1 MDITQ
6 YQDLGDFHSQT
17 IRKSQ
22 YPSEVFLKSK
32 VHPLLQDLNKTYIQS
47 HLEHLTS
54 FHNRWYNSTYG
65 EVSYHWLL
73 STILNTIAS
82 TGADGHDI
90 TAISFIH
97 PWGQNSIT
105 VTILGRTSSKIIV
118 GAHQDSVNHADPVHG
133 RAPGADDDGSGTV
146 TILEVL
152 RVLLGSKE
160 LVEGMAENTVEFH
173 WYVAEEAGELGSQAI
188 FLEYARRG
196 VDVRAMLQQDM
207 TGFYNATIEKKKE
220 FGLMMDLD
228 EWRFLFLCSWESILT
243 HASRQTVDGVHKTHY
258 FRGEVALYSG
268 SFSFQEN
275 RC

>member
-1 MDITQ
+1 M
-6 YQDLGDFHSQT
+6 
-17 IRKSQ
+17 
-22 YPSEVFLKSK
+22 
-32 VHPLLQDLNKTYIQS
+32 
-47 HLEHLTS
+47 
-54 FHNRWYNSTYG
+54 
-65 EVSYHWLL
+65 
-73 STILNTIAS
+73 
-82 TGADGHDI
+82 
-90 TAISFIH
+90 
-97 PWGQNSIT
+97 
-105 VTILGRTSSKIIV
+105 
-118 GAHQDSVNHADPVHG
+118 
-133 RAPGADDDGSGTV
+133 
-146 TILEVL
+146 
-152 RVLLGSKE
+152 GSKE